1 MASSKNDSRPLFQL
15 LAEARTR
22 LIAAGIRPDEA
33 AVDVDLYARTILGW
47 DRGRL
52 LAELH
57 EAVPPQLEPRF
68 SDWIARRERREPSA
82 YIVGVR
88 EFWGLEFA
96 VTRAVLIPR
105 PETEFIVEEVLR
117 LLDFGGLKAS
127 GGYPAGPRIAD
138 VGTGS
143 GCVAVA
149 IAHDCPACRV
159 IATDVSR
166 DALAVARANAAHH
179 GVEDRIAF
187 VETGY
192 LDGIA
197 GPFDVIAAN
206 PPYVKDGDKPIL
218 GADARHEPE
227 VALFGGTEGLR
238 DIAGV
243 LDAAVEKLNRGG
255 WLVMEFGY
263 GQEEHV
269 EALVAARAGL
279 ALDRVRGD
287 LQGIPRTAIIQR
299 R

>member
-1 MASSKNDSRPLFQL
+1 MTLHER
-15 LAEARTR
+15 LAEARAR
-22 LIAAGIRPDEA
+22 LVASGIRPGEA
-33 AVDVDLYARTILGW
+33 AIDVDIYARTILGW
-47 DRGRL
+47 DRARL
-52 LAELH
+52 LAAQH
-57 EAVPPQLEPRF
+57 EAVPPDLEPRL
-68 SDWIARRERREPSA
+68 SEWIARRQRREPSA

-96 VTRAVLIPR
+96 VTPAVLIPR
-105 PETEFIVEEVLR
+105 PETEFIVEEALALARGVDR
-117 LLDFGGLKAS
+117 
-127 GGYPAGPRIAD
+127 PRVAD

-159 IATDVSR
+159 IATDISHE
-166 DALAVARANAAHH
+166 ALDVARANAVRH
-179 GVEDRIAF
+179 GVADRVAF
-187 VETGY
+187 VETAY

-218 GADARHEPE
+218 GAGVRHEPE
-227 VALFGGTEGLR
+227 VALFGGPEGLR
-238 DIAGV
+238 DIAAV
-243 LDAAVEKLNRGG
+243 LDAAADQLRRGG

-269 EALVAARAGL
+269 ETLVAARAAL
-279 ALDRVRGD
+279 ALDRVRED

-299 R
+299 RGR